1 MKMQFSLPFIAVA
14 GTALAAGLIAAVV
27 ALRSPSPEAAAP
39 AAAKTVTPS
48 LVSLHPDQ
56 SAAAG
61 IVMSTA
67 EARDLPALETV
78 PGVVQ
83 ANAYH
88 SALVSTRIPAV
99 VQERHATLGQGVRE
113 GQQLA
118 TLFSAEMA
126 EAQSAFLLA
135 DREWRR
141 VVSLG
146 QDVVAGRRWTEAEM
160 GRRTAHARL
169 MTFGLSAA
177 QVNAL
182 AREGQARS
190 PGLFTLAAPQAGTI
204 TADSFRVGEMIE
216 AGRPLFE
223 IVDTA
228 TVWVEARVGIG
239 TTHHL
244 APGTEARVRADGH
257 EATATLR
264 QILPRLDEQTRTLG
278 VRFEVQNPDGLFTP
292 GQFIQVEIPG
302 PTKAAVTVQAGAVVR
317 DPEGRTVVFV
327 EETPGTFRPQ
337 AVTVGRSQGGLTAV
351 EGVAP
356 GTRVVAAGA
365 FFLQSELT
373 RAAGG
378 RTE

>member
-1 MKMQFSLPFIAVA
+1 MKMPYSLPLVAVA
-14 GTALAAGLIAAVV
+14 GSALVAGLIAAVV
-27 ALRSPSPEAAAP
+27 IIRSPSPVAVAPPAVSTAAS
-39 AAAKTVTPS
+39 TT
-48 LVSLHPDQ
+48 VSLHPDQ

-61 IVMSTA
+61 IMIATA
-67 EARDLPALETV
+67 EARDLPAFETV

-83 ANAYH
+83 ANAYR

-99 VQERHATLGQGVRE
+99 VQQRHATLGQGVRE

-126 EAQSAFLLA
+126 EAQSALLLA

-146 QDVVAGRRWTEAEM
+146 RDVVAGRRWTEAEM
-160 GRRTAHARL
+160 GRQTAHARL

-177 QVNAL
+177 QVDAL
-182 AREGQARS
+182 AREGRARS

-204 TADSFRVGEMIE
+204 AADSFRVGEMIE

-228 TVWVEARVGIG
+228 SVWIEARVGIG
-239 TTHHL
+239 ATHL
-244 APGTEARVRADGH
+244 LSPGTKARVRADGH

-264 QILPRLDEQTRTLG
+264 QVLPRLDEQTRTQG
-278 VRFEVQNPDGLFTP
+278 VRFEAQNPDGLFTP

-302 PTKAAVTVQAGAVVR
+302 PTEAVVTVLASAVVR

-327 EETPGTFRPQ
+327 EEAPGAFRPQ
-337 AVTVGRSQGGLTAV
+337 AVAVGRSQGGLTAV

-356 GTRVVAAGA
+356 GTRVVVAGA
-365 FFLQSELT
+365 FFLQSELN

-378 RTE
+378 RIE

>member
-1 MKMQFSLPFIAVA
+1 MKTPFSLPLVAVA
-14 GTALAAGLIAAVV
+14 GTVLVAGLIAAVV
-27 ALRSPSPEAAAP
+27 AVRSPPPVAVAPP
-39 AAAKTVTPS
+39 AARTAVPAT
-48 LVSLHPDQ
+48 VSLDPDQ

-61 IVMSTA
+61 IMMATA
-67 EARDLPALETV
+67 ETRDLPAFETV

-83 ANAYH
+83 ANAYR

-99 VQERHATLGQGVRE
+99 VQQRHATLGQGVRE

-126 EAQSAFLLA
+126 EAQSTFLLA

-146 QDVVAGRRWTEAEM
+146 RDVVAGRRWTEAEM
-160 GRRTAHARL
+160 GRQTAQARL
-169 MTFGLSAA
+169 MTFGLPAA
-177 QVNAL
+177 QIDTL
-182 AREGQARS
+182 AREGRARS

-204 TADSFRVGEMIE
+204 AADSFRVGEMIE

-228 TVWVEARVGIG
+228 TVWIEARVGIG
-239 TTHHL
+239 AAHL
-244 APGTEARVRADGH
+244 VPPGATARVHAGGH
-257 EATATLR
+257 EASATLR

-278 VRFEVQNPDGLFTP
+278 VRFEAQNPDGLFTP

-302 PTKAAVTVQAGAVVR
+302 PVEAAVTVPAGAVVR
-317 DPEGRTVVFV
+317 DPEGRSVVFV

-337 AVTVGRSQGGLTAV
+337 AVAIGRSQGGITAV
-351 EGVAP
+351 EGIAP
-356 GTRVVAAGA
+356 GTRVVVAGA

>member
-1 MKMQFSLPFIAVA
+1 MKRPFSLPLVAVA
-14 GTALAAGLIAAVV
+14 GTALVAGLIAAVV
-27 ALRSPSPEAAAP
+27 AIRSPSPVAVAPP
-39 AAAKTVTPS
+39 AARIAVPAT
-48 LVSLHPDQ
+48 VSLDPDQ

-61 IVMSTA
+61 LVMATA
-67 EARDLPALETV
+67 EARDLPAFETV

-83 ANAYH
+83 ANAYR

-99 VQERHATLGQGVRE
+99 VQQRHATLGQGVRE
-113 GQQLA
+113 GQPLA

-146 QDVVAGRRWTEAEM
+146 RDVVAGRRWTEAEM
-160 GRRTAHARL
+160 GRQTAHARL

-177 QVNAL
+177 QVDAL
-182 AREGQARS
+182 AREGRARS

-204 TADSFRVGEMIE
+204 AADSFRVGEMIE

-228 TVWVEARVGIG
+228 TVWIEARVGIG
-239 TTHHL
+239 ATHQL
-244 APGTEARVRADGH
+244 PPGAKARVRADGH

-278 VRFEVQNPDGLFTP
+278 VRFEADNPDGVFTP

-302 PTKAAVTVQAGAVVR
+302 PAEAAVTVPAGAVVR
-317 DPEGRTVVFV
+317 DPEGRTFVFV
-327 EETPGTFRPQ
+327 EEAPGTFRPR
-337 AVTVGRSQGGLTAV
+337 AVAVGRSQGGITAV
-351 EGVAP
+351 DGVAP
-356 GTRVVAAGA
+356 GARVVAAGA

-378 RTE
+378 RTD